1 MPSETLAQDLLAQL
15 RAALS
20 ATDIG
25 QIETVWQAL
34 LTEAPAVKDQAVEV
48 LEQHGLFERA
58 AQLREHKGDLRRA
71 QALYQRA
78 GLLADAARLA
88 DQLGDEQAAEAL
100 YRQCLTEVNTGSTQA
115 ESGAAQDRQT
125 TPDRSP
131 TLRLGL
137 LLMRQG
143 RYEEAVPLLQ
153 TIRRSLLAQTTPKGE
168 PLDEVEQALAH
179 ALTKLQLPEAAVA
192 LLAAF
197 RSRHPTAPATV
208 AEWLSTLPSDFLG
221 SPKLLLGRYR
231 LQKLLGAGGMGR
243 VFLAD
248 DVSTG
253 RAVAIKLLP
262 MPVQQPLQD
271 ASWRHF
277 CHEAQVLRALRHP
290 NIVALLDFSE
300 SAGVLVMELLR
311 GGSLGEQP
319 LPLSL
324 RKARRVLLD
333 VLAGL
338 SAAHA
343 ASVLHRDLK
352 PHNLFLDEAHNTK
365 IGDFGAA
372 LLAQLGATQTES
384 LVGTLAYISPEQLE
398 GQPLSIA
405 SDFYSLGV
413 TLFQLLTG
421 RLPFAGPDWVS
432 QHLSQPA
439 PDSSDAEEATPKKK
453 RRHHRRKKDE

>member
-1 MPSETLAQDLLAQL
+1 
-15 RAALS
+15 
-20 ATDIG
+20 
-25 QIETVWQAL
+25 
-34 LTEAPAVKDQAVEV
+34 
-48 LEQHGLFERA
+48 
-58 AQLREHKGDLRRA
+58 
-71 QALYQRA
+71 
-78 GLLADAARLA
+78 
-88 DQLGDEQAAEAL
+88 
-100 YRQCLTEVNTGSTQA
+100 
-115 ESGAAQDRQT
+115 
-125 TPDRSP
+125 
-131 TLRLGL
+131 
-137 LLMRQG
+137 
-143 RYEEAVPLLQ
+143 
-153 TIRRSLLAQTTPKGE
+153 
-168 PLDEVEQALAH
+168 
-179 ALTKLQLPEAAVA
+179 
-192 LLAAF
+192 
-197 RSRHPTAPATV
+197 
-208 AEWLSTLPSDFLG
+208 
-221 SPKLLLGRYR
+221 
-231 LQKLLGAGGMGR
+231 MGR

-300 SAGVLVMELLR
+300 SAGVMVMELLR

-398 GQPLSIA
+398 GQPLSIT

-439 PDSSDAEEATPKKK
+439 PDARVHRPTLPPGWATLCQQLLAKSPADRPASLSQLQQVVAQLPVDEDGVAGKGEGQLPSADDALQPHLETSEEQLSGEPRRTLLFQTPHSTIYHQLDAKLARGVLIERFFPASLATPVGQRQLEWLRVMAKLGGPGLQRILRLVFDEETAEVHLEEAVGVLLTPSAPLS
-453 RRHHRRKKDE
+453 RRDARVLESVLAAIHEAGEVHGDVAHAIVVERYGALLQVVGKGPLNDPEPRPTPAQEKAELQRRITEPRDLGELASK